1 MNLFEAARRRRLEAH
16 RPGTRRNMISC
27 QRLYLQFCLVMDI
40 PLETPGVDDLGAFA
54 EWLIRAGM
62 APSTIANYL
71 SAVKTLNLMWDL
83 SEPIEVF
90 NSYAWSLTMKAVKHA
105 VRPVLNNRAAVT
117 FDHLKLL
124 VRACNREAALGSLK
138 IALVFGYL
146 GFLRVSNLAP
156 YTCSEF
162 DPTRHTTWED
172 IHPSRDGVLI
182 CLKWTKT
189 RQAAPYT
196 APVPLSTL
204 GSSELCPLTLWQD
217 YVDRLSHIEISPQMP
232 FLLTTGSPTGK
243 WVTVPMLRIMMR
255 RAAHL
260 AGLSEFGYTPHSLRR
275 GGASF
280 SYLAGV
286 PLDHI
291 KFHGT
296 WTSNAVEGYL
306 ISQPRFNTPVAQA
319 FKSLITP

>member
-1 MNLFEAARRRRLEAH
+1 METDTSVQSSRRVPWRESGGVVARRCPSTNVLLARRDASNKGW
-16 RPGTRRNMISC
+16 RRRN
-27 QRLYLQFCLVMDI
+27 R
-40 PLETPGVDDLGAFA
+40 
-54 EWLIRAGM
+54 R
-62 APSTIANYL
+62 
-71 SAVKTLNLMWDL
+71 
-83 SEPIEVF
+83 
-90 NSYAWSLTMKAVKHA
+90 
-105 VRPVLNNRAAVT
+105 
-117 FDHLKLL
+117 DHG
-124 VRACNREAALGSLK
+124 CNREAALGSLK

-162 DPTRHTTWED
+162 DHTRHTTWED

-217 YVDRLSHIEISPQMP
+217 YVDRLSHLEISPQMP
-232 FLLTTGSPTGK
+232 FWLTTGSPTGK

-260 AGLSEFGYTPHSLRR
+260 AGLSEFGYTPHGLRT

-306 ISQPRFNTPVAQA
+306 VSQPRFNTPVAQA